1 MKVAAFFGSPRP
13 DGNTDILLQE
23 ALTPIRAAGHEIVLF
38 KLNYLNIKPCQDCGG
53 CTKTG
58 ACVIQDGMAEIY
70 EAIRTADRFIVASP
84 IFFFSLSAQ
93 TKAMIDRC
101 QAFWCEKYLLRKDIP
116 AGPRG
121 RKGLLLVAA
130 GMKKDDAV
138 TCADT
143 VAKIFFRT
151 ISVPTHETVSALGVD
166 AKGDIL
172 NKPAA
177 LQEAREAG
185 ERLVR

>member
-1 MKVAAFFGSPRP
+1 MKVVAFFGSPRIG
-13 DGNTDILLQE
+13 GNTDILLQE
-23 ALTPIRAAGHEIVLF
+23 ALKPIKAAGHEVVQYN
-38 KLNYLNIKPCQDCGG
+38 LNMMNIKPCQDCGG

-58 ACVIQDGMAEIY
+58 VCVVNDDMREIY
-70 EAIRTADRFIVASP
+70 ETIRAFDRLIIASP
-84 IFFFSLSAQ
+84 IFFYSLSAQ

-101 QAFWCEKYLLRKDIP
+101 QAFYCEKYILKKDIP
-116 AGPRG
+116 AGSHG

-138 TCADT
+138 KCADT

-151 ISVPTHETVSALGVD
+151 ISVPTHEMVSALGAD

-172 NKPAA
+172 SHADA
-177 LQEAREAG
+177 LREAYEAG
-185 ERLVR
+185 KRLVE